1 MWMILPAALIG
12 AVLPFYLAKRWG
24 KWWLAIAAVP
34 LGILASVGMSL
45 VLAAILHF
53 LNPTGLPMG
62 NLLTKVIGFS
72 TWSLLLSPIGAFI
85 GWRKGR
91 GVRAAAGASAS
102 GSNWPG
108 HACRAL
114 PSAR

>member
-34 LGILASVGMSL
+34 LGILASIGLPLFIV
-45 VLAAILHF
+45 AFLHF

-62 NLLTKVIGFS
+62 NLLTRVIGFS
-72 TWSLLLSPIGAFI
+72 TWSLLISPIAAFI

-91 GVRAAAGASAS
+91 GVRPAGGPSAS
-102 GSNWPG
+102 G
-108 HACRAL
+108 
-114 PSAR
+114 

>member
-12 AVLPFYLAKRWG
+12 AVLPFYLVKRWG

-34 LGILASVGMSL
+34 VGISASVGLPLFL
-45 VLAAILHF
+45 VAFLYF

-62 NLLTKVIGFS
+62 NLLNKVIGFS
-72 TWSLLLSPIGAFI
+72 TWSILLSPIAAFI

-91 GVRAAAGASAS
+91 GVRAAAGQPATQ
-102 GSNWPG
+102 
-108 HACRAL
+108 
-114 PSAR
+114 